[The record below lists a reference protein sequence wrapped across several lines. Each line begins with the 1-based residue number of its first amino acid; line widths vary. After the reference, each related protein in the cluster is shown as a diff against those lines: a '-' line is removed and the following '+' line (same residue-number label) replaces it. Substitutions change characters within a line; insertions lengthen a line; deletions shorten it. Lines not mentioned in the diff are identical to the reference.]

1 MGERT
6 SIADRRNKLQKR
18 IASFH
23 ATGSVIMEIPDV
35 DEPDVRPASF
45 EEDELLDREDDGD
58 VLGSDNDDEG
68 SGEDEEEVVSGYD
81 DDEEDIEV
89 NEMPE
94 QMQLR
99 LPSALDRASIIR
111 SGLESLA
118 SQELALRRGQAND
131 ALEALRLALGHKS
144 LLWKTKVR
152 MADTYKKR
160 TRAWDDIKAA
170 RRKVEKHTRVYH
182 RARRALINLGADAE
196 TMSMYKVIKS
206 TDLRVSAD
214 IVDPSRLG
222 QRNNSLPWFWR
233 TGNQQQDQDDS
244 WMEECEWPQ

>member
-68 SGEDEEEVVSGYD
+68 SGEDEEEVMSGYD
-81 DDEEDIEV
+81 DDKEDIEV

-99 LPSALDRASIIR
+99 LPSTLDRASIIR

-118 SQELALRRGQAND
+118 SQELALHRGQAND
-131 ALEALRLALGHKS
+131 ALEALCLVLGHK
-144 LLWKTKVR
+144 LLLQKTKVW
-152 MADTYKKR
+152 MADTYKKQ
-160 TRAWDDIKAA
+160 TRAWGQHQSCQTKS
-170 RRKVEKHTRVYH
+170 
-182 RARRALINLGADAE
+182 GE
-196 TMSMYKVIKS
+196 TYK
-206 TDLRVSAD
+206 
-214 IVDPSRLG
+214 
-222 QRNNSLPWFWR
+222 SL
-233 TGNQQQDQDDS
+233 S
-244 WMEECEWPQ
+244 